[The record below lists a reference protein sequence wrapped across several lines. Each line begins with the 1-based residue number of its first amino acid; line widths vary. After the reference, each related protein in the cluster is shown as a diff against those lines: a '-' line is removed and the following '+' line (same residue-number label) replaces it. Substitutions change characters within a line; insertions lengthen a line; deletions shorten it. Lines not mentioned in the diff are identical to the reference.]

1 MINAF
6 YFMLK
11 VLFVLKMFTILSCL
25 HGYADKPLNRKV
37 KFNFKIYDVTDWK
50 HILLN
55 ISRSKGNQTI
65 KFGQLKLYKES
76 FKSHG
81 ENETRRLVPDLFL
94 FFKNA
99 LYKVKAKGRH
109 LCFDMIGGPRLGH
122 TIKTNFITFRTVDPK
137 I

>member
-1 MINAF
+1 MMINAF

-99 LYKVKAKGRH
+99 LYKVKVSGQH
-109 LCFDMIGGPRLGH
+109 LSFNIFC
-122 TIKTNFITFRTVDPK
+122 
-137 I
+137 